1 MMKSGLQL
9 TNNKEKT
16 AMATKVSI
24 EEEVKKLQRHVGG
37 MAKMFKDLK
46 HSVEVLEKKASA
58 NENNE
63 IKQIMDAQTV
73 IDEILVANSD
83 AINRINKEIN
93 ELSKKDV
100 VTDDTKDALENI
112 NHGQDG
118 NTKSK
123 KSKKDVT
130 KDTLGSINRG
140 QEKDSNKAHKETDDE
155 CNDKIENKKTKVC
168 RYFNR
173 GHCKYKNKCR
183 FVHSQNICE
192 AYLKGDKCE
201 GKICTDRHPKKCKW
215 METSGGCRRNS
226 DCDYLH
232 VSNGSEEYE
241 SFKCESCKSVWKD
254 EHCVVEHVINGH
266 KCYFCLNCDDWVQLK
281 ANVFKEGW
289 TLLDTFGNL
298 RMDI

>member
-1 MMKSGLQL
+1 
-9 TNNKEKT
+9 
-16 AMATKVSI
+16 MATKVSI

-58 NENNE
+58 NKNNE

-155 CNDKIENKKTKVC
+155 CNDKIENKKTVC
-168 RYFNR
+168 RYFNI
-173 GHCKYKNKCR
+173 GHCKYQNKC
-183 FVHSQNICE
+183 I
-192 AYLKGDKCE
+192 
-201 GKICTDRHPKKCKW
+201 T
-215 METSGGCRRNS
+215 
-226 DCDYLH
+226 
-232 VSNGSEEYE
+232 
-241 SFKCESCKSVWKD
+241 
-254 EHCVVEHVINGH
+254 
-266 KCYFCLNCDDWVQLK
+266 
-281 ANVFKEGW
+281 
-289 TLLDTFGNL
+289 
-298 RMDI
+298 